1 MANKRK
7 HDGSDDGPSKFL
19 RSNYNATIRV
29 LVGDC
34 QAPFTVHQDL
44 LCRHSGFFEKACSG
58 EWKEARERTV
68 RLNESDAT
76 SFQVYL
82 NHLYSPHFDLN
93 QLMCEIVSGDSPKST
108 VSNAPEV
115 LFQLCKLWSFGDF
128 VQDHDFQ
135 NDVIDAMQY
144 NITTALTAVSP
155 GLMLEWVI
163 SNTTSDSPLRKWLA
177 LALAPHLK
185 ASAHTVT
192 LLDELTGKL
201 PADFLMDLLKARAA
215 SLPTNT
221 KCASVP
227 GDKCRFHVH
236 PEGTPK
242 CG

>member
-19 RSNYNATIRV
+19 RSDYNATIRV

-76 SFQVYL
+76 SFQIYL

-93 QLMCEIVSGDSPKST
+93 SLMCEIRFSFNFANSGRLGTLSS
-108 VSNAPEV
+108 
-115 LFQLCKLWSFGDF
+115 
-128 VQDHDFQ
+128 QDHDFQ
-135 NDVIDAMQY
+135 NDVIDAMQH

-155 GLMLEWVI
+155 SLMLEWVI

-177 LALAPHLK
+177 HVLAPHLK
-185 ASAHTVT
+185 ASPQTVT
-192 LLDELTGKL
+192 LLDDLTGKL
-201 PADFLMDLLKARAA
+201 PAEFLMDLLKARAA

-221 KCASVP
+221 KSASVP

-236 PEGTPK
+236 PEGMPK
-242 CG
+242 CV